1 MFGLLTKLR
10 HGPLKRFKFIWSLL
24 RVIYR
29 IGLEILPN
37 WSVSKMIG
45 PYGPFK
51 LDRRF
56 AFSNF
61 SRWGGRHNRGFVA
74 CIEHAKGMNTVFDI
88 GAHIGLVALPLAK
101 SINPNGMV
109 FAFEPASSNRKFLND
124 HIDANSITNIDVVSD
139 LVGESSNQAVEF
151 FESTGDSGMNT
162 MADTGRRRGY
172 EQTTVNQITLDEF
185 CSSRRLT
192 PQLIKIDTE
201 GAELNIL
208 RGATEVLK
216 LHRPIIFLSVHPRH
230 ITELGGTVEELE
242 ALLEESNYTVKDM
255 DGNVVRPLELTEYIV
270 SPG

>member
-24 RVIYR
+24 RVVYR
-29 IGLEILPN
+29 AGLKILPN

-74 CIEHAKGMNTVFDI
+74 CIEHAKDMNIVFDI

-101 SINPNGMV
+101 SINPNGTV
-109 FAFEPASSNRKFLND
+109 FAFEPASSNRKFLID
-124 HIDANSITNIDVVSD
+124 HIAANKITNIDVVSD
-139 LVGESSNQAVEF
+139 LVGESSNQTVEF

-230 ITELGGTVEELE
+230 IAELGGTVEELE

-270 SPG
+270 SPV